1 MQDEVRE
8 KSVALTI
15 KVGKTGVKLTADLL
29 KWAMRKYLSQIQNP
43 KIHHGRQTVK

>member
-15 KVGKTGVKLTADLL
+15 KVDKAGGRLTAGLL
-29 KWAMRKYLSQIQNP
+29 KWAIRK
-43 KIHHGRQTVK
+43 

>member
-15 KVGKTGVKLTADLL
+15 KVGKIGGRLTAGLL
-29 KWAMRKYLSQIQNP
+29 KWAMQMNSKNSIPTTRQGQI
-43 KIHHGRQTVK
+43 IR

>member
-15 KVGKTGVKLTADLL
+15 KVGKIGGRLTAGLL
-29 KWAMRKYLSQIQNP
+29 DRKS
-43 KIHHGRQTVK
+43 VV

>member
-15 KVGKTGVKLTADLL
+15 KVGKAGGRLTA
-29 KWAMRKYLSQIQNP
+29 
-43 KIHHGRQTVK
+43 